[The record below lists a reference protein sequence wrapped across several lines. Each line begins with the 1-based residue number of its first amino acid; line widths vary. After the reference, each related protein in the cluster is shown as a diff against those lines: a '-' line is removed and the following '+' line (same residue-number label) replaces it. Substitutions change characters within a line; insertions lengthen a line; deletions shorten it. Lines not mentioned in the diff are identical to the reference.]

1 MFKLACT
8 QHRNSSIISMFC
20 LFLILHHEGYAYVV
34 RIKKDSSW
42 KMGWQYTTPSG
53 NIIFPQKRGAKG
65 VLKFRTPYFVRI
77 LHPRFQLVCHEM
89 RRTPMEQTTS
99 PSLLCQTKGC
109 PETGH
114 PFAYYLWIWL
124 HSSLLS
130 EYFFFH
136 SSNSFCPSSLAY
148 SFRISGTRNRAKES
162 TMDCGSSM
170 SYCSWCFFWLA
181 MVTYSHGKTFL
192 AQLSSVHTPF
202 QPCTDTDLQP
212 AAQQGDKPFV
222 DLQTFS

>member
-1 MFKLACT
+1 
-8 QHRNSSIISMFC
+8 
-20 LFLILHHEGYAYVV
+20 
-34 RIKKDSSW
+34 
-42 KMGWQYTTPSG
+42 MGWQYTTPSSD
-53 NIIFPQKRGAKG
+53 IISPPKGGKG
-65 VLKFRTPYFVRI
+65 VLKFRTPLLRKDTAPSIPTGMSRNTTYPPWSKPFLPHYCTKQRDALKRGIPLRI
-77 LHPRFQLVCHEM
+77 IFEFDF
-89 RRTPMEQTTS
+89 TPHFYQNT
-99 PSLLCQTKGC
+99 
-109 PETGH
+109 
-114 PFAYYLWIWL
+114 
-124 HSSLLS
+124 
-130 EYFFFH
+130 

-170 SYCSWCFFWLA
+170 SYCPWCFSWLA
-181 MVTYSHGKTFL
+181 MVNYSRGKTFL